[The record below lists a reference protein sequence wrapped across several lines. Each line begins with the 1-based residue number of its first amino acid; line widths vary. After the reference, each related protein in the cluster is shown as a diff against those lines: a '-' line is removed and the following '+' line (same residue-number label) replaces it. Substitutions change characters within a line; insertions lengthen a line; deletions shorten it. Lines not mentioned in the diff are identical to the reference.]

1 MKPPEAIRCAACQS
15 PLTSRETNCPQCGAS
30 VQSRKPAALTSFAIL
45 GYVLLGLILAV
56 VTIYVWTCGLVAVS
70 EALSNT
76 PMWNCA
82 GSILYDLL
90 CIGMCAAALAFG
102 ITLAKR
108 GRSALAIVMILV
120 AVLGLVPATLCTS
133 TMLIQACK

>member
-1 MKPPEAIRCAACQS
+1 MQS
-15 PLTSRETNCPQCGAS
+15 H
-30 VQSRKPAALTSFAIL
+30 KPAALTSFAIL
-45 GYVLLGLILAV
+45 GYVLLGLVLAV

-70 EALSNT
+70 EVLANK

-108 GRSALAIVMILV
+108 GRSALAIVIILG
-120 AVLGLVPATLCTS
+120 AVLGLVPATLYTS
-133 TMLIQACK
+133 TIVIEVCK